1 MTVSFLYYAFSV
13 VNTRGIDQGVQISEL
28 KLMLNGNITD
38 YTNVIATQYPNMDDS
53 LLGASPYFQSPNQA
67 VDNNINTKWWNRIET
82 FGFPVIL
89 TLQFQTMTDIDSY
102 TFSTGDDETDR
113 DPISWTLEGSNDNI
127 SWTLLDTK
135 INYPTTTARSA
146 YLPYF
151 TASIDSGSIMISNV
165 CFPAGTPITTDQGD
179 IAIEKI
185 NLDIHTIRN
194 KKIIDIT
201 KTVTTSDF
209 LICFEKHSLGNNI
222 PSIKTIMTKDH
233 EILFGGKMRRA
244 IDFIDNYENVHKVK
258 YSGEPL
264 YNVLLEKHD
273 KMMVNNLIC
282 ETLNPENPIA
292 KVYSMLKMCK
302 PEEQELLIKKCN
314 QITINNNKFT
324 AKQLKNMNKYI

>member
-1 MTVSFLYYAFSV
+1 MTSISTFVSSGLSYPAGLAFDSLGNLYCGNAGNNTISKITMPQLSLPPTISNFSIPIQSYGDGPYTITNPSSNSLGAFTYSSSDTSV
-13 VNTRGIDQGVQISEL
+13 ATISGNVLTAL
-28 KLMLNGNITD
+28 KKGTSTIR
-38 YTNVIATQYPNMDDS
+38 ATQADS
-53 LLGASPYFQSPNQA
+53 GN
-67 VDNNINTKWWNRIET
+67 
-82 FGFPVIL
+82 
-89 TLQFQTMTDIDSY
+89 Y
-102 TFSTGDDETDR
+102 T
-113 DPISWTLEGSNDNI
+113 
-127 SWTLLDTK
+127 
-135 INYPTTTARSA
+135 
-146 YLPYF
+146 
-151 TASIDSGSIMISNV
+151 SGSITTLMISNV

-185 NLDIHTIRN
+185 NLYIHTIRN

-209 LICFEKHSLGNNI
+209 LVCFEKHSLGNNI

-314 QITINNNKFT
+314 QITINNNKFS
-324 AKQLKNMNKYI
+324 AKQLKNINKYI